1 MLIKNFNDGLL
12 SFAKHSKLENVNE
25 PNLLRE
31 QFPYTEVPVLTFDG
45 MSVPMSPIE
54 DFYITDT
61 TFRDGQQARPPY
73 TVEEIVKLYD
83 YLSQISG
90 PQGVI
95 RFSEFFLY
103 SDKDKEAVYRCQD
116 LGNPFPIITG
126 WIRATKSDFEIVKKM
141 GLKETG
147 ILTSASD
154 YHIFLK
160 LKKTREQVMDQYL
173 GLVTEAFNHGLS
185 AVRCHLEDVTRADF
199 DGFVVPYVTE
209 LMKIAEESGKAV
221 KIRLCDTMG
230 YGVPWAEATLP
241 RSVPKMIYRLRNECG
256 VPSEWLEW
264 HGHNDFHKVN
274 VNGTTAWLYGCA
286 AVNASLF
293 GFGERT
299 GNPPLEG
306 AIFDY
311 IAMKGDTNGID
322 TRVITEVAE
331 YFTKDLGLPIAEN
344 YPFVGSNF
352 NVTSAGIHADGI
364 LKNEEIYNI
373 FDTNKIL
380 GRPARVNVTDKSGL
394 AGIAHWVNAY
404 LGLRQEFAVDKKHP
418 GLTKI
423 SSWVQDEYAS
433 GRVTSISDSEML
445 IQAKI
450 YLPEYFKSDFDIL
463 KNHALALS
471 EKIIDFIAEHE
482 MTQSLNVKGIE
493 DLLTLVVNKHDFI
506 QFAYVTDKD
515 GIRITPTITP
525 YSLKEQYISVHE
537 NENYSDRDW
546 FVGAKN
552 AKGIHITD
560 FYKSK
565 YTSELCVTV
574 SAPIYDSEDEFIGVV
589 GIDIQF
595 EELARMSEAKIPERL
610 I

>member
-1 MLIKNFNDGLL
+1 MLIKNSQNGLL
-12 SFAKHSKLENVNE
+12 SFAQYSKLENIEE

-31 QFPYTEVPVLTFDG
+31 QFPYSEVPAISFDG
-45 MSVPMSPIE
+45 MSVPMAPIE

-83 YLSQISG
+83 FLSRIGGQN
-90 PQGVI
+90 GVI
-95 RFSEFFLY
+95 RVSEFFLY
-103 SDKDKEAVYRCQD
+103 SDKDKEAVYKCQE
-116 LGNPFPIITG
+116 LGHDFPIITG
-126 WIRATKSDFEIVKKM
+126 WIRATKSDFELVKQM

-160 LKKTREQVMDQYL
+160 LKKNRVQIMDQYL
-173 GLVTEAFNHGLS
+173 GLVKEAFNSGLT
-185 AVRCHLEDVTRADF
+185 AVRCHLEDITRADF
-199 DGFVVPYVTE
+199 EGFVIPYVTE
-209 LMKIAEESGKAV
+209 LMKIAKEANRAV
-221 KIRLCDTMG
+221 KVRLCDTMG

-256 VPSEWLEW
+256 VPGEWLEW
-264 HGHNDFHKVN
+264 HGHNDFHKVG

-311 IAMKGDTNGID
+311 ISLKGDNHGID

-331 YFTKDLGLPIAEN
+331 YYTKELGMPIPEN
-344 YPFVGSNF
+344 FPFVGTNF

-373 FDTNKIL
+373 FDTAKIL
-380 GRPARVNVTDKSGL
+380 DRPARVNVTDKSGL

-404 LGLRQEFAVDKKHP
+404 LGLKPEFAVDKKHV

-423 SSWVQDEYAS
+423 NDWVQEEYAA

-445 IQAKI
+445 VQARI
-450 YLPEYFKSDFDIL
+450 YLHEYFKSDFDIL
-463 KNHALALS
+463 KNKALEMT
-471 EKIIDFIAEHE
+471 EKIIEWVADNE
-482 MTQSLNVKGIE
+482 NVQKLDIPATE
-493 DLLTLVVNKHDFI
+493 EILMKIINKHDFI
-506 QFAYVTDKD
+506 QYAYLMDKD
-515 GIRITPTITP
+515 GVKLTQNINPSDLSEKYLEVP
-525 YSLKEQYISVHE
+525 S
-537 NENYSDRDW
+537 NENYSDRSW
-546 FVGAKN
+546 FKN
-552 AKGIHITD
+552 AKSSHGVYITD
-560 FYKSK
+560 FYTSK
-565 YTSELCVTV
+565 YTNELCITI
-574 SAPIYDSEDEFIGVV
+574 SAPVYDSEDKFIGVV
-589 GIDIQF
+589 GFDIQF
-595 EELARMSEAKIPERL
+595 EELARMPEKL